1 MWEHEQSDGQNQRHR
16 GGENEQ
22 RPFIHLFCGAG
33 EPVPPMSKPP
43 GLRGARTGSFQA
55 LRFIN
60 DMTNSESIFA
70 LGKRGG
76 PKHASAI
83 R

>member
-1 MWEHEQSDGQNQRHR
+1 VWKHEQSDGQNQRHR

-22 RPFIHLFCGAG
+22 RPFIHLLCGAG
-33 EPVPPMSKPP
+33 ELAPPTSKPP
-43 GLRGARTGSFQA
+43 GLRRTRTGSSQT

-60 DMTNSESIFA
+60 NMTNFESIFA
-70 LGKRGG
+70 LDKRGG
-76 PKHASAI
+76 TKHASAI